1 MNAMKRTLSALV
13 LTGGAALA
21 LTPVAAHAADE
32 PAIQGPPI
40 TQRVTDIVDHPGQA
54 IQDTKTAVEVTGS
67 AAGSA
72 TGAMDS
78 SLAGAGGALAAGL
91 PKAPQVG

>member
-21 LTPVAAHAADE
+21 LTPVAAHADE
-32 PAIQGPPI
+32 SPVEAPPI

-54 IQDTKTAVEVTGS
+54 VQDTKTAVAVTS
-67 AAGSA
+67 QVAGSA
-72 TGAMDS
+72 SKA
-78 SLAGAGGALAAGL
+78 SLAGAGGALSAGL
-91 PKAPQVG
+91 PKAPSVN

>member
-21 LTPVAAHAADE
+21 LTPVAAHADE

-40 TQRVTDIVDHPGQA
+40 TQRVTEIVDHPGQA
-54 IQDTKTAVEVTGS
+54 VDDTKTALAVTTS

-72 TGAMDS
+72 TGAADT
-78 SLAGAGGALAAGL
+78 SLTGAGQALGAGL
-91 PKAPQVG
+91 PKPPKTV